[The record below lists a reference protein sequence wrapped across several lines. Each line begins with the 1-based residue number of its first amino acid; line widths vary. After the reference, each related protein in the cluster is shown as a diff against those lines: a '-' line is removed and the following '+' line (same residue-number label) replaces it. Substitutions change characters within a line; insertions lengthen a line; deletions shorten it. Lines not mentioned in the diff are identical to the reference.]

1 MLHWLFLSCGCSL
14 ALKKKVWFS
23 YVVGILT
30 FWKTNSWGCGTVGT
44 ELFVFLGNEVQF
56 FRIYL
61 ILVGRLMRKIIKER
75 RAVTLIFPPKPICL
89 SNFSCLPFIFT
100 YCRWSIGVPN
110 HYFIGICIFIWNCMC
125 SSYIYEYY
133 VFACQI
139 GCKYLFLGWC
149 VPFILFMG
157 SWIYRKYC
165 CIF

>member
-1 MLHWLFLSCGCSL
+1 MVFICSGHFNL
-14 ALKKKVWFS
+14 LKDQ
-23 YVVGILT
+23 
-30 FWKTNSWGCGTVGT
+30 
-44 ELFVFLGNEVQF
+44 FLGLWYCWNWTICLSWEWSAI

-75 RAVTLIFPPKPICL
+75 KAVTLIFPPKPICL

-100 YCRWSIGVPN
+100 YCRWSIGVPT